1 MRAFL
6 AALALAC
13 VMNFAAPAPAQRLAF
28 MSASDVV
35 NAKRCAPPFGCKP
48 AKRKLRSRKEEV
60 KR

>member
-13 VMNFAAPAPAQRLAF
+13 AMSFVASAPAQRLAF

-35 NAKRCAPPFGCKP
+35 NAKRCAPPFGCKTTT
-48 AKRKLRSRKEEV
+48 KKLCSRKEEV
-60 KR
+60 TR

>member
-13 VMNFAAPAPAQRLAF
+13 VLNVTAPAPAQRLAF

-48 AKRKLRSRKEEV
+48 ATKKLRASKEKV
-60 KR
+60 TR